1 MQKERPVKARAGEF
15 DHQDTRRFKHTRV
28 GIWDLYEERQ
38 SDLSRIPTS
47 SISETYTRIIQNV
60 PLLVRMLKDV
70 LSIKRCPMLLFA
82 YLVVEVL
89 ASLIPAVSLWYS
101 GQLLRLVE
109 STMETRTVDT
119 TVLVHFAVAHL
130 ICTVALRFLRY
141 SRACVT
147 SPLNLY
153 IKQFYHERMFY
164 ATVCLD
170 LPAFQTLQG
179 LRMHE
184 LDFGLNGW
192 YTSSIWHTINTSTN
206 IAMMH
211 IRLLSQLLV
220 LITVM
225 WEQQDGLLLVILSF
239 LQYILPWDS
248 MGKAVVGSLVWA
260 ARTTNE
266 DFIRMRG
273 LREFI
278 TGSSHSQELI
288 AGNLSEHISARF
300 HESAQRL
307 GKDAAEFSEL
317 KRYRSFKECLSIAFI
332 LQETMHVLP
341 QIVFTLRVV
350 KNPMTTPFYLASLVL
365 IKQVFNPSGN
375 KGFSTSEMLSTL
387 AAHLSTTHDMYEI
400 ENIRNLVVDG
410 TEPFPEIQQSLASGI
425 SVEFRNVSF
434 RYLGADRCALRDV
447 SFKIGA
453 GQLCV
458 VVGVNGSGKSTI
470 LKLISRIYDPT
481 EGTILIDGRDI
492 KTFRL
497 ADLRATM
504 SILFQDY
511 TQFPLSMRENIG
523 LGNPALA
530 HDDDKVREAA
540 RLGGAEDFIDELPH
554 GFNTYLDP
562 HINGYYGDLPEG
574 TTTLFGQPVDSSS
587 QKFFDNVHISR
598 AGLQISRGQ
607 VQRLAI
613 SRTFMRSLVS
623 ETESSAG
630 MLLFDEPSASL
641 DPTAEHDLFERL
653 RKLRG
658 NKTMIFSTH
667 RFGNLTQHADLI
679 LYIDETVQEAGTH
692 HELMKK
698 GGEYARIWN
707 LQAKPFI

>member
-1 MQKERPVKARAGEF
+1 MKARAGEV
-15 DHQDTRRFKHTRV
+15 DYQDARRFKHTRLGV
-28 GIWDLYEERQ
+28 WDLYEERQ
-38 SDLSRIPTS
+38 SGLPRIPAS
-47 SISETYTRIIQNV
+47 SISKTYAQIIQNV
-60 PLLVRMLKDV
+60 PLLIRMLKDV
-70 LSIKRCPMLLFA
+70 FSIRRCPMLLSA

-89 ASLIPAVSLWYS
+89 VSLIPAVSLWYS

-109 STMETRTVDT
+109 SAMDTRTVDT

-130 ICTVALRFLRY
+130 ICTVAMRFLRY
-141 SRACVT
+141 SKTCIIP
-147 SPLNLY
+147 PLSLY
-153 IKQFYHERMFY
+153 IKKFYHERTFHST
-164 ATVCLD
+164 AHLD
-170 LPAFQTLQG
+170 VPTFQTIRCSRTL
-179 LRMHE
+179 H
-184 LDFGLNGW
+184 N
-192 YTSSIWHTINTSTN
+192 SSFALGHWSTPVAWKIIEGSTD
-206 IAMMH
+206 IAMML

-225 WEQQDGLLLVILSF
+225 WEQQDGPLLVVLGFFHHVS
-239 LQYILPWDS
+239 PWYS
-248 MGKAVVGSLVWA
+248 TGQAVVRSSDLVWA
-260 ARTTNE
+260 ATTTND
-266 DFIRMRG
+266 DFIRIHG
-273 LREFI
+273 LSNLVERDNHRQEFV
-278 TGSSHSQELI
+278 
-288 AGNLSEHISARF
+288 AGNLGEF
-300 HESAQRL
+300 VSAQFREAAQRV
-307 GKDAAEFSEL
+307 GHDAVNFLDL
-317 KRYRSFKECLSIAFI
+317 KRFRSFKDCLSIPFI
-332 LQETMHVLP
+332 FQEAMHMLP
-341 QIVFTLRVV
+341 QIVFTFRVLT
-350 KNPMTTPFYLASLVL
+350 NPMATPISLASLIL
-365 IKQVFNPSGN
+365 IKQTFHT
-375 KGFSTSEMLSTL
+375 FSDSRFLSYDMLSYL
-387 AAHLSTTHDMYEI
+387 MNCLSEICNLYEI
-400 ENIRNLVVDG
+400 EVTRNEVVNG
-410 TEPFPEIQQSLASGI
+410 TEPFPENQQSLTSGI

-434 RYLGADRCALRDV
+434 QYRGADRCALRDV

-481 EGTILIDGRDI
+481 EGTILIDDRDI

-497 ADLRATM
+497 ADLRAAM

-511 TQFPLSMRENIG
+511 SQFPLSMRENIG

-540 RLGGAEDFIDELPH
+540 RLGGAEDFVDELPD
-554 GFNTYLDP
+554 GFDTYLDRQVDDYDWNYP
-562 HINGYYGDLPEG
+562 IGYRTE
-574 TTTLFGQPVDSSS
+574 
-587 QKFFDNVHISR
+587 
-598 AGLQISRGQ
+598 LQISRGQ

-641 DPTAEHDLFERL
+641 DPMAEHDLFERL

-692 HELMKK
+692 DELMKK
-698 GGEYARIWN
+698 GGEYSRIWN